1 MTDCFFVAAG
11 NEKLPDALHN
21 LQHMIVA
28 SMKTYRDNLHE
39 KDRGYRD
46 AYDALVKFE
55 IQSYT
60 IMPEMVPVQSGLLAA
75 GTQPQFMTVYTV
87 VALLIVNDAR
97 VTRAK

>member
-11 NEKLPDALHN
+11 NEKLPDALFN
-21 LQHMIVA
+21 LQHTIVA
-28 SMKTYRDNLHE
+28 NIATYKDNLHA
-39 KDRGYRD
+39 KDKGHRD
-46 AYDALVKFE
+46 AYDVLVKFE

-87 VALLIVNDAR
+87 VALIVVTD
-97 VTRAK
+97 TRAK